1 MPWPFRTS
9 FRILVFHTF
18 EQGDGMGLLDK
29 LMGRGK
35 QVAESAAD
43 KGMDLAGD
51 ALGKGKELASE
62 GLDKAGD
69 VMKAASGKLGS
80 EDEAPAP
87 AATESS
93 EPPTTGEV
101 TES

>member
-1 MPWPFRTS
+1 
-9 FRILVFHTF
+9 
-18 EQGDGMGLLDK
+18 MGLLDK
-29 LMGRGK
+29 LLGRGK

-51 ALGKGKELASE
+51 AFDKGKELAGE

-69 VMKAASGKLGS
+69 LMKAAGDKLSG
-80 EDEAPAP
+80 EDEAPA
-87 AATESS
+87 AAESS
-93 EPPTTGEV
+93 EPPTTGGV

>member
-1 MPWPFRTS
+1 
-9 FRILVFHTF
+9 
-18 EQGDGMGLLDK
+18 MGLLDK

-51 ALGKGKELASE
+51 ALDKGKDLASE

-69 VMKAASGKLGS
+69 VMKSASGKLGG
-80 EDEAPAP
+80 EDEAP

>member
-1 MPWPFRTS
+1 
-9 FRILVFHTF
+9 
-18 EQGDGMGLLDK
+18 MGLLDK
-29 LMGRGK
+29 LLGRGK

-43 KGMDLAGD
+43 KGVDLAGD
-51 ALGKGKELASE
+51 AFDKGKELASE

-69 VMKAASGKLGS
+69 VMKAASDKLGG
-80 EDEAPAP
+80 EDAAPP
-87 AATESS
+87 AVEST